1 MNYIVL
7 DLEWNQSP
15 GGKKTEYAP
24 LPFEIIEIGAVKLN
38 ENKQVVDEFHQLIK
52 PTVYKKLHHQ
62 IQRVLKKTI
71 DDFYEGVSFSDAA
84 TSFFEWCGEDYGLCT
99 WGPMDLPELQKNM
112 LYYDIPLSYLKRPLI
127 FYDVQKL
134 FSIAYEDRKSRRTL
148 EFAVDYLNIEKEES
162 FHGALY
168 DAHYTALV
176 LQKLETSLIINNYSI
191 DCFVPPKTKKEE
203 IYAVFSTYSKYIS
216 REFDSREKAL
226 ADREVTSTR
235 CYLCGKPAKKKIR
248 WFSCNNKHYYCQS
261 YCEHHGYLKG
271 KLNIK
276 TSESGKTYIVK
287 ILKLVSEEDAN
298 KIKEKQEDLRRKRR
312 DKRRQK
318 KLEAKTQ
325 NGSKI

>member
-15 GGKKTEYAP
+15 GGKKTEHAP

-38 ENKQVVDEFHQLIK
+38 ANKEILDEFHRLIR
-52 PTVYKKLHHQ
+52 PVVYKKLHHQ
-62 IQRVLKKTI
+62 IQRVLKKTAE
-71 DDFYEGVSFSDAA
+71 DFNNGTTFSQAILD
-84 TSFFEWCGEDYGLCT
+84 FFQWCGEDYRICT
-99 WGPMDLPELQKNM
+99 WGPMDLPELQRNM
-112 LYYDIPLSYLKRPLI
+112 LYYQIPLSLLERPLLY
-127 FYDVQKL
+127 YDVQKL
-134 FSIAYEDRKSRRTL
+134 FSIAYEDRKTRRTL
-148 EFAVDYLNIEKEES
+148 EFAVDFLNICKTEE
-162 FHGALY
+162 FHGALC
-168 DAHYTALV
+168 DARYTALV
-176 LQKLETSLIINNYSI
+176 LQHLERSLIQNNYSI
-191 DCFVPPKTKKEE
+191 DCFIPPQSKKEE

-276 TSESGKTYIVK
+276 TSENGKIFMVK
-287 ILKLVSEEDAN
+287 ILKLVSLEEAM
-298 KIKEKQEDLRRKRR
+298 KIKEKQEELRKKRR
-312 DKRRQK
+312 AKRKQK
-318 KLEAKTQ
+318 KQEKKHG
-325 NGSKI
+325 NI